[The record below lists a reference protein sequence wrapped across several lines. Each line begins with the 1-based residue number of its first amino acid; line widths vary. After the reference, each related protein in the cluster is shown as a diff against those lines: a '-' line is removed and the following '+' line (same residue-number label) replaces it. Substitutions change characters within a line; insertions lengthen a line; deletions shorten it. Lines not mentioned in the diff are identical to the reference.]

1 MILLLAAVA
10 SASAVT
16 PTPAPARPV
25 DPAALAAA
33 TALVKQL
40 DLRSALARQT
50 SQMVQAMK
58 SGVAI
63 RANLA
68 QQPGFI
74 EAYQANR
81 AKFDPVLRKAGLIQ
95 AEIAE
100 KVIRENSEPV
110 IAEAAR
116 AYARNYSA
124 AELKGLGDFYR
135 TPLGQSFRAHE
146 QQVTGEVSQATARL
160 IGARIQAGMQA
171 NAKRLSAALA
181 PLNTPPAAAKTRR

>member
-1 MILLLAAVA
+1 MILLLATVIAA
-10 SASAVT
+10 GALA
-16 PTPAPARPV
+16 PTPPPARPV

-50 SQMVQAMK
+50 SQMLQAMK

-68 QQPGFI
+68 QQPGFV

-81 AKFDPVLRKAGLIQ
+81 TKFDSVLKNVGGIQ

-100 KVIRENSEPV
+100 KVIRDNSEAV

-135 TPLGQSFRAHE
+135 TPLGQSLRAHE
-146 QQVTGEVSQATARL
+146 AQVTGEVSQATARL

-181 PLNTPPAAAKTRR
+181 PLSTPPATAPTKR